1 MKNVIFID
9 DIYIASLSDNFEA
22 IPHRHP
28 IMEIY
33 VALDG
38 NGCVSVG
45 SELLK
50 GKVVVIVPGTIH
62 AITDIGESGI
72 VIFIDPL
79 STDIG
84 FSLRNNLLKDKT
96 FTVIN
101 DVEITDIISVLK
113 DDETEQTVHLA
124 SETIIQRLNKNIVAR
139 SFSGAV
145 MEAISIISKEKE
157 SFNMEILAN
166 RIHLSKSRLAH
177 LFSEE
182 TGITLKSYLQFKR
195 IERAFRQMFAGETI
209 TEAAYDTGFSSSSHI
224 AASSRK
230 LTGMQLK
237 SLLNL

>member
-1 MKNVIFID
+1 
-9 DIYIASLSDNFEA
+9 
-22 IPHRHP
+22 
-28 IMEIY
+28 MEIY

-45 SELLK
+45 GELLK
-50 GKVVVIVPGTIH
+50 GKVVVIGPGTIH
-62 AITDIGESGI
+62 AITDIGKSGI

-79 STDIG
+79 SPDIG

-145 MEAISIISKEKE
+145 MEAISIISKERE
-157 SFNMEILAN
+157 SFNMETLVITNEVDKTGKKIRKQREIDFICNKGSKRYYIQSALALPDDAKKEQEQ
-166 RIHLSKSRLAH
+166 R
-177 LFSEE
+177 
-182 TGITLKSYLQFKR
+182 
-195 IERAFRQMFAGETI
+195 
-209 TEAAYDTGFSSSSHI
+209 
-224 AASSRK
+224 
-230 LTGMQLK
+230 
-237 SLLNL
+237 SLLLTRDGFKKIIITKDAIAPLYNEDGVLVMGLFDFLLNEDSLDQ

>member
-1 MKNVIFID
+1 MKNVISID
-9 DIYIASLSDNFEA
+9 EIYIASLSDNFEA
-22 IPHRHP
+22 ILHQHP

-38 NGCVSVG
+38 NGCVNVG
-45 SELLK
+45 GELLK
-50 GKVVVIVPGTIH
+50 GQVVVIGPGTIH
-62 AITDIGESGI
+62 AISDIGKRGL
-72 VIFIDPL
+72 VIFINPL
-79 STDIG
+79 STDMG
-84 FSLRNNLLKDKT
+84 FSLKNSLLKDKA

-101 DVEITDIISVLK
+101 NVEITDIISALK
-113 DDETEQTVHLA
+113 EDESEQTVHLA
-124 SETIIQRLNKNIVAR
+124 SEIIIQRLNKSSEVR
-139 SFSGAV
+139 PFSEAV
-145 MEAISIISKEKE
+145 MEAVSIIAQEKE
-157 SFNMEILAN
+157 AFGMETLAN

-195 IERAFRQMFAGETI
+195 IERAFRQMVAGETI

-237 SLLNL
+237 ALLNL